1 MNVEYAGQRILVTG
15 ASAGIGME
23 LARQLAAAGPKCLML
38 VARRKEQLKELA
50 RTLEASHPGVTV
62 AVMPCDLSDQ
72 AAIDALIR
80 QAQAEHGGVD
90 ILINNAGSGDYELF
104 ENERWGDVERMIKL
118 NITGLTYLSHRLL
131 GPMLAR
137 GQGGILNISSVMGLM
152 VGPGR
157 SVYSASKHYVSAL
170 SEALR
175 VELRGTGVVVS
186 QVCPGP
192 VESEFAAIAG
202 SSNSRPGWL
211 EIDAATCARES
222 LEGFARGQA
231 LIIPGSRMRLAAV
244 AIRALP
250 QPLKRLAFAR
260 VRAQMLAKAAS
271 ASPSAH

>member
-1 MNVEYAGQRILVTG
+1 MNVEFAGQRILVTG

-38 VARRKEQLKELA
+38 VARRKEQLEALA
-50 RTLEASHPGVTV
+50 SGIEAAHPGLSV

-72 AAIDALIR
+72 AAIDSLIR
-80 QAQAEHGGVD
+80 QAQTEHGGVD

-104 ENERWGDVERMIKL
+104 ENERWGDVERMIRL

-137 GQGGILNISSVMGLM
+137 GRGGILNISSVMGLL

-170 SEALR
+170 TEALR

-202 SSNSRPGWL
+202 SADHRPGWL

-222 LEGFARGQA
+222 LAGFAQGRA
-231 LIIPGSRMRLAAV
+231 LIVPGARMRVATV

-250 QPLKRLAFAR
+250 QPLRRLAFR
-260 VRAQMLAKAAS
+260 QVRAQMLAKAG
-271 ASPSAH
+271 SPK